1 MFLYIKILIVLAT
14 TIFFYITYY
23 LIFPKIRKKLIVFD
37 SNNIIFLSWLF
48 TTLLLSLIV
57 TIKHYIDNNSL
68 IFKIL
73 IQTIVFSIIPTFNF
87 VIKPYL
93 FSLFNKK
100 SRDLNLEKILINSD
114 ENTKVYISEIANA
127 FALGVAG
134 FGKIVIIGNELIN
147 SMNKINL
154 KGILFH
160 ELAHHK
166 YKHVKKI
173 YLFTFIVSFLISSIL
188 ILTQHYFRPYVHIS
202 IIVTLNGA
210 LYGLLMY
217 YSMSFQKKMEYEA
230 DKFAADKIGTSE
242 YINTLKKLN
251 DIKNGSLEKKSLTHP
266 TLGER
271 IEHLNK
277 TNEIL

>member
-1 MFLYIKILIVLAT
+1 MSLYLKIIIVFVT
-14 TIFFYITYY
+14 TVLFYTFYY
-23 LIFPKIRKKLIVFD
+23 LIFPKFRKRLIVFD
-37 SNNIIFLSWLF
+37 SNNIVFISWVF
-48 TTLLLSLIV
+48 TTILLSIIV
-57 TIKHYIDNNSL
+57 TIKHYSESDTL

-93 FSLFNKK
+93 FSFFNKK
-100 SRDLNLEKILINSD
+100 NRDKSLEKILPKGD
-114 ENTKVYISEIANA
+114 KNTRIYISEVTNA

-134 FGKIVIIGNELIN
+134 YGKIIIIGKELIN
-147 SMNKINL
+147 SMNNINI

-166 YKHVKKI
+166 FKHVRKI
-173 YLFTFIVSFLISSIL
+173 YSLTFIVSFVISSIL

-217 YSMSFQKKMEYEA
+217 YSMSFQKKMEYNA
-230 DKFAADKIGTSE
+230 DKFAADNVGTND
-242 YINTLKKLN
+242 YIDTLNTLN
-251 DIKNGSLEKKSLTHP
+251 QIKNGSLEKKSLTHP
-266 TLGER
+266 TLTER

-277 TNEIL
+277 SNEIL